1 MSTNVFG
8 NPIKL
13 CSSEPLTG
21 FYRDGC
27 CHTGEEDLGVHT
39 VCARVTEEF
48 LKFSKERG
56 NDLSTPKPEFHFPGL
71 KPGDKW
77 CLCAARWYE
86 AYEADAAPL
95 VDLEATNEKTLDII
109 PMSILVKFAEKS
121 EQSG

>member
-48 LKFSKERG
+48 LEFSKERG

-86 AYEADAAPL
+86 AYEAGAAPL